1 MVKEQIS
8 SQMVTDTLANI
19 KMANLTEKELILG
32 RMEVNM
38 KDFLNMDLNMVKAP
52 GAKVKMISKA
62 TNILGN
68 MTMTKRMAMVNSYGP
83 LGIYT
88 REIT

>member
-1 MVKEQIS
+1 
-8 SQMVTDTLANI
+8 
-19 KMANLTEKELILG
+19 
-32 RMEVNM
+32 M